1 MWPEPC
7 SPPRHPAS
15 SSDVCLAA
23 DQGDS
28 FNLLKLPYRIFLSL
42 CDGRFSGYMLLPKRV
57 PNGNFLP
64 SRFQWNHS
72 LACFCVSCHFWI
84 KIDNFYW
91 QRGYTKGV
99 VDQLL
104 LNFYVFGDFFLV
116 LATSSSIRNISM
128 EDISSFKNKRSWLG
142 PSGKLFSFIRPK
154 TFFLSQYKDCSKEA
168 TLLMSI
174 ALSWRSISIS
184 SNKAF
189 LFFHKHLYLFISHCK
204 YTKYNDIQKLS
215 G

>member
-1 MWPEPC
+1 MFLVI
-7 SPPRHPAS
+7 S
-15 SSDVCLAA
+15 SS
-23 DQGDS
+23 
-28 FNLLKLPYRIFLSL
+28 FL
-42 CDGRFSGYMLLPKRV
+42 R
-57 PNGNFLP
+57 
-64 SRFQWNHS
+64 
-72 LACFCVSCHFWI
+72 
-84 KIDNFYW
+84 
-91 QRGYTKGV
+91 
-99 VDQLL
+99 
-104 LNFYVFGDFFLV
+104 
-116 LATSSSIRNISM
+116 TSSSIRNISM

-215 G
+215 GYYFRSFWRLSSHGLHETFAHSGWAVIQQIAHTVIKAEHSCMLGWLKTVPFRLSHRRYVWHIRLVCVFLSPSTPLVSP

>member
-1 MWPEPC
+1 MFC
-7 SPPRHPAS
+7 SQFSNSRIIGKASLIRFSLRSSAVSPVSSASEFTNIMYRLCGQNPVLLQGIHAS

-84 KIDNFYW
+84 KIDNFY
-91 QRGYTKGV
+91 
-99 VDQLL
+99 
-104 LNFYVFGDFFLV
+104 
-116 LATSSSIRNISM
+116 
-128 EDISSFKNKRSWLG
+128 
-142 PSGKLFSFIRPK
+142 
-154 TFFLSQYKDCSKEA
+154 
-168 TLLMSI
+168 
-174 ALSWRSISIS
+174 
-184 SNKAF
+184 
-189 LFFHKHLYLFISHCK
+189 
-204 YTKYNDIQKLS
+204 
-215 G
+215 